1 MADDGHEG
9 GWIMA
14 GRPEEYLLYV
24 RVPDPEDEQLDTTSG
39 FLERLARLLNDED
52 AKIYVEDYRTYV
64 EGEQHT
70 HGRHGDGE
78 LDADELARQ
87 PQEELAPAAVLLP
100 QQVLEAGQ
108 KPGPAPRLLR
118 RLHRDTMRNRLS
130 AFGPAG

>member
-78 LDADELARQ
+78 LDADGVEHSGNS
-87 PQEELAPAAVLLP
+87 PDSH
-100 QQVLEAGQ
+100 
-108 KPGPAPRLLR
+108 KKNSLR
-118 RLHRDTMRNRLS
+118 PLYFCHNK
-130 AFGPAG
+130 F